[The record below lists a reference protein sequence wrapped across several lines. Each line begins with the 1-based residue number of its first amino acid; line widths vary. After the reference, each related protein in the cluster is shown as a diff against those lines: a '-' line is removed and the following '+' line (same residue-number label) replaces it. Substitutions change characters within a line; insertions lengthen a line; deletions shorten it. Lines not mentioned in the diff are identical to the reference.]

1 MLDACHVPGA
11 VLALGANGPVG
22 AGRTAKK
29 QVNYRKVRVYGK
41 DKRMEGWDRKRRGR
55 SRGTFSWGS
64 GRSLKGG
71 DAPELS
77 LQGRGDETSG
87 RKEVPRR
94 EQPVQRP
101 RGSTAP
107 GGNSRRPEL
116 SEEEKGGRARRGQG
130 RSRTALWARGGP
142 RITQRAVGAPEG
154 CGRRRGGDLSG
165 ALADALCWLPC
176 GGQAVGQASVC
187 CALFY
192 GCAEAFT
199 Y

>member
-116 SEEEKGGRARRGQG
+116 SEGEEGGRARRGRAGHAGPCGHGEDRGLPRG
-130 RSRTALWARGGP
+130 RWGP
-142 RITQRAVGAPEG
+142 RRAVG
-154 CGRRRGGDLSG
+154 GGG
-165 ALADALCWLPC
+165 A
-176 GGQAVGQASVC
+176 G
-187 CALFY
+187 
-192 GCAEAFT
+192 T
-199 Y
+199 